1 MGKFLKRH
9 PPRGVSHFKIEQYI
23 PVYLEI
29 DHLIKVKVWLTS
41 FM

>member
-9 PPRGVSHFKIEQYI
+9 PPKGVSPFKVEQYI

-29 DHLIKVKVWLTS
+29 DHPLQRLKLLSK
-41 FM
+41 